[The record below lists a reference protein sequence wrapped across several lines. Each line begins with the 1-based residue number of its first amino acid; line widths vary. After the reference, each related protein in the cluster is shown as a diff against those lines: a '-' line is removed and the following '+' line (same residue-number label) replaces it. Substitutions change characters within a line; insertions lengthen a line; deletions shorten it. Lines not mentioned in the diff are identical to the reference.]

1 MVDEIV
7 DGNLT
12 NLWVDQRARE
22 LIRRQCAQHGGP
34 AGVER
39 VEHRERHRDGQPL
52 IRQLR
57 KRLLIVRFDRRV
69 VLGDGQ
75 LQPDVRI
82 EVTIG
87 HMMHDLPDGPSA
99 RPIWC
104 IELRFG

>member
-1 MVDEIV
+1 MPGVMVHEVV

-12 NLWVDQRARE
+12 NLGVDQRARE
-22 LIRRQCAQHGGP
+22 LIGRQRAQHGGP

-39 VEHRERHRDGQPL
+39 VEHRERYRDGQPL

-75 LQPDVRI
+75 L
-82 EVTIG
+82 
-87 HMMHDLPDGPSA
+87 
-99 RPIWC
+99 
-104 IELRFG
+104 